1 MFNSKGG
8 FLLKRI
14 KMKSKSTWW
23 GTRST
28 VLGSGSPTSY
38 HLSCWVVAEIA
49 EISASDYKFKLPG
62 CVVYLR
68 GVR

>member
-1 MFNSKGG
+1 
-8 FLLKRI
+8 
-14 KMKSKSTWW
+14 MKSKSTWW

-38 HLSCWVVAEIA
+38 HLSRWVGAEIA

>member
-1 MFNSKGG
+1 
-8 FLLKRI
+8 
-14 KMKSKSTWW
+14 MKSKSTWW

-68 GVR
+68 YGAALTLYVTHNILD